1 MTRHP
6 TESDCGACEV
16 SPSRREF
23 LREAALAAAGAFMA
37 LGAGPRDAVALP
49 IARLVGSRAGGSG
62 LVSYPIPTADG
73 ATIDTENEII
83 VARYQGLVYAFD
95 LSCPHQHTALKWLAE
110 DNRFQCPKHKSKYQP
125 DGTFISGR
133 ATRNMD
139 RHPVKLEGGKL
150 VVDTELVIQ
159 SDKSLAAW
167 QSASVKP

>member
-6 TESDCGACEV
+6 TDHDCGACEV
-16 SPSRREF
+16 PSRREF
-23 LREAALAAAGAFMA
+23 LREAALAAAGAFIA

-49 IARLVGSRAGGSG
+49 IARVIGHRIGASG
-62 LVSYPIPTADG
+62 LVSYPIPAADG

-83 VARYQGLVYAFD
+83 VARYQGAVYAFD

-167 QSASVKP
+167 QSAFVKA